1 MASFAPNKIDLS
13 QIHNGQRYQNGDIV
27 SPEAINAPIEASAWA
42 QETADKANKMSE
54 EAVSKAE
61 QALNYG
67 IGNTQGTFPVLAAYP
82 IGTFFI
88 TRSSTNPAE
97 LFGGFWLR
105 IKDAFLW
112 ASGDI
117 KLHQYNKD
125 GVFTEESLSVGSR
138 GGEFAHSLTEEELAS
153 HSHRVEAFT
162 LNYPY
167 AVTGGGA
174 QNGTTIGDATGGLA
188 QLHVPAHETT
198 ATGYGYP
205 HNNMPPYYAVN
216 AWVRVTEEEFNANES
231 L

>member
-27 SPEAINAPIEASAWA
+27 SPEAINAPIEASSWA
-42 QETADKANKMSE
+42 QQIAE
-54 EAVSKAE
+54 EAVVKAD

-67 IGNTQGTFPVLAAYP
+67 IGNAQGTFPALTAYP
-82 IGTFFI
+82 IGAFFI
-88 TRSSTNPAE
+88 TINSANPAE

-112 ASGDI
+112 ASGDTASI
-117 KLHQYNKD
+117 TYTEN
-125 GVFTEESLSVGSR
+125 GVSVTKSLSVKSR
-138 GGEFAHSLTEEELAS
+138 GGEATHTLTVYEIPS
-153 HSHRVEAFT
+153 HTHEVRHIARPIIE
-162 LNYPY
+162 
-167 AVTGGGA
+167 GGA
-174 QNGTTIGDATGGLA
+174 VWGSLEGSDTVGATIYWGGA
-188 QLHVPAHETT
+188 ETT
-198 ATGYGYP
+198 SAGGNKA

>member
-1 MASFAPNKIDLS
+1 MSSFTPNKIDLS
-13 QIHNGQRYQNGDIV
+13 QINSGHRYQNGDIV

-67 IGNTQGTFPVLAAYP
+67 IGNTQGTFPALTAYP
-82 IGTFFI
+82 IGALFI
-88 TRSSTNPAE
+88 TINSANPAE

-112 ASGDI
+112 ASGDTASI
-117 KLHQYNKD
+117 TYTKN
-125 GVFTEESLSVGSR
+125 GISVTESLSAKSR
-138 GGEFAHSLTEEELAS
+138 GGEYSHKLTIEEMPAHYHKTSHGVFNSPTESNELAYNWGS
-153 HSHRVEAFT
+153 SYQRPQGTGVIT
-162 LNYPY
+162 TTT
-167 AVTGGGA
+167 VGGG
-174 QNGTTIGDATGGLA
+174 QD
-188 QLHVPAHETT
+188 
-198 ATGYGYP
+198 

-216 AWVRVTEEEFNANES
+216 AWVRVREEEFNKNES

>member
-27 SPEAINAPIEASAWA
+27 SPEAINAPIEASSWA
-42 QETADKANKMSE
+42 QQIAE
-54 EAVSKAE
+54 EAVVKAD

-112 ASGDI
+112 ASGDTASI
-117 KLHQYNKD
+117 TYTEM
-125 GVFTEESLSVGSR
+125 GVSVTKSLSVGSR
-138 GGEFAHSLTEEELAS
+138 GGEITHKLTVEEMPS
-153 HSHRVEAFT
+153 HTHEANHIARPIIEGGAVWGNLEGSGTVGATIYWGGVET
-162 LNYPY
+162 TS
-167 AVTGGGA
+167 TGGNKA
-174 QNGTTIGDATGGLA
+174 
-188 QLHVPAHETT
+188 
-198 ATGYGYP
+198 